1 MTTQLVL
8 VLVLTGLVVAVL
20 VGFRSRPFIRSRRI
34 SSTGLEAGLYLFT
47 STSCGTCGRARTE
60 LERRR
65 LPFTE
70 ISWQDDPALFE
81 ELGMDAV
88 PSVVAVDPDG
98 EGRWWRGEVP
108 RHLPGI
114 GPTSG

>member
-20 VGFRSRPFIRSRRI
+20 VGLRSRPFIRSRRI
-34 SSTGLEAGLYLFT
+34 SSTGLEEGLYLFT
-47 STSCGTCGRARTE
+47 STACGTCGGARTE
-60 LERRR
+60 LERRKV
-65 LPFTE
+65 PFTE
-70 ISWQDDPALFE
+70 ISWQADPGLFE

-88 PSVVAVDPDG
+88 PSVVLVGPDG
-98 EGRWWRGEVP
+98 GGRWWRGVVP

-114 GPTSG
+114 QPGSG